1 MSSLYEQPDVVA
13 PRRAAFVRNLKG
25 KTELRHT
32 GKSLWRGD
40 GQYLGNLIK
49 RPALERTVLTQLSN
63 LDFCLFVEKSQ
74 NYRLWRVD
82 EFVGNQR

>member
-1 MSSLYEQPDVVA
+1 MSSLYEQPDIVA

-49 RPALERTVLTQLSN
+49 RPALERTALTL
-63 LDFCLFVEKSQ
+63 VEKSQ

-82 EFVGNQR
+82 EFVENQR